1 MTEISLWWLLC
12 YGGWGGS
19 KRHHCDFFNHFQT
32 YQPNRL
38 CTSLWMPWMKN
49 KFRLLSLKFEGFERS
64 RFYYSYVKLSSFS
77 CFNVSLRLFLL
88 FFLTLP
94 MQYVFLFKNRMLCL
108 IAIHPCN
115 FFFFFVIMNWKVFLL
130 IICAMTKKKKA
141 KCFLSNVADCNLL

>member
-108 IAIHPCN
+108 IAIHSCN
-115 FFFFFVIMNWKVFLL
+115 FFFFCNYELKGFPTHYMCNDQ
-130 IICAMTKKKKA
+130 KKKGQMFSI
-141 KCFLSNVADCNLL
+141 KCCWL